1 MRDDDNEF
9 IAHLLDLL
17 RRWAPVAARRMFG
30 GHGLFR
36 GGIMFGL
43 LHDEI
48 VYFKTDDGNRADYE
62 AAGMAPFRYTRA
74 GKSVAL
80 SFHVVPADLLEA
92 GDELAPWAERA
103 YAAAL
108 RTRRPPP
115 RRRSRSVA
123 APDLTGDD
131 AGRRTLEWPDDG
143 GGTGERRG

>member
-9 IAHLLDLL
+9 VIHLLDLL

-43 LHDEI
+43 VHDEA
-48 VYFKTDDGNRADYE
+48 VYFKTDDGNRTDYE
-62 AAGMAPFRYTRA
+62 DAGMAPFRYMRA

-103 YAAAL
+103 YQAAL

-115 RRRSRSVA
+115 RRRRA
-123 APDLTGDD
+123 ASAAGPSSTGDG
-131 AGRRTLEWPDDG
+131 AAVSALEWPDDG
-143 GGTGERRG
+143 GGTGDRG